1 MILLDEPFSNLDAGL
16 RKSARR
22 EVRELLQ
29 QHQMAAVFVTHD
41 REEALGFADRVGVM
55 REGRLAQLGPP
66 EEIYC
71 RPRTQYVAQFIGQ
84 ANLFPVSGNG
94 KTGTCVFGE
103 IPLDRETN
111 DEAVAALR
119 PEQIMLEASSGGET
133 AGTIIGREFR
143 GALVTYQVRFRE
155 SQFTVDLPAHDCFE
169 TGDRVRLQAQS
180 AAVVL
185 EADE

>member
-1 MILLDEPFSNLDAGL
+1 LL
-16 RKSARR
+16 R
-22 EVRELLQ
+22 

-41 REEALGFADRVGVM
+41 REEALGFADRVAVM
-55 REGRLAQLGPP
+55 HEGRLAQLGPP

-71 RPRTQYVAQFIGQ
+71 RPRTQYVARFIGQ

-94 KTGTCVFGE
+94 KSGTCVFGE

-119 PEQIMLEASSGGET
+119 PEQITLEASSGGET
-133 AGTIIGREFR
+133 AGTITGREFR
-143 GALVTYQVRFRE
+143 GALVSYQVSFRE
-155 SQFTVDLPAHDCFE
+155 SQFTVDLPAQDCFE
-169 TGDRVRLQAQS
+169 AGDRVRLQAQS